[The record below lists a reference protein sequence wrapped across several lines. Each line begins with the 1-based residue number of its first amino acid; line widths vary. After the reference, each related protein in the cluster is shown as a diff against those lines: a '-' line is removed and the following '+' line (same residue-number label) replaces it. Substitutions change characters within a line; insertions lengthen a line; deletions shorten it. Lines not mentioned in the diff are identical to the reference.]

1 MSSTDQKLIL
11 KHEETSTT
19 IECPLSKFELI
30 NSSIFNKGSAF
41 TPEERAEF
49 NLKGLLPSKTN
60 SLEEQIERSYKQ
72 YSDLTHPLRKND
84 FMTSLRQQNKTLYY
98 ALVSKNLSEMI
109 PVIYTPTE
117 GDAIINYSNRFRR
130 PEGCFLDITSPETI
144 EERLEAF
151 GMSDDL
157 DYIVVSDGEAIL
169 GIGCQGVGGASRISL
184 AKLGLMTL
192 CAGIHPGRGLAVA
205 LDVGT
210 NNKDLATDPLYM
222 GNKFSRISGDKYFEF
237 LDKFMMVLKNKYPNV
252 IVHFEDFGVP
262 NAQILLDKYRDV
274 IPCFNDDIQ
283 GTGAVVTASLMA
295 ALKYTNRELPS
306 SKILVYGAGTAG
318 CGIAQQIVNHLQSF
332 GLTQAEAYG
341 KIYCVDRFGLI
352 VKSLA
357 SKSNPTQMFYAKDDA
372 EFEGV
377 DTTNLKEVIEHIKPT
392 CLIGCST
399 QAGAFTEEIVKTMW
413 KNNSHPII
421 FPLSNP
427 TKKSEATPADI
438 LKWTDNQA
446 LVATGSPFA
455 PVGEY
460 KIAQNN
466 NCFSFPGIGLGAVT
480 IKATKISDGM
490 ISACVNAL
498 ADLSPLS
505 QLKEGDGKN
514 HAVGLLPGVEEI
526 IACSSEVAAAV
537 ALEGIKEGLCTVEG
551 LPTDFAEM
559 KKLVEKNMWKPVY
572 KDLVK
577 SNKQYTFQT

>member
-1 MSSTDQKLIL
+1 MSANKIIL
-11 KHEETSTT
+11 KHEEDAST
-19 IECPLSKFELI
+19 IPCPLSKFELI

-41 TPEERAEF
+41 TQEERAQF
-49 NLKGLLPSKTN
+49 TLKGLLPSKTN

-98 ALVSKNLSEMI
+98 ALVSQNLTEMI
-109 PVIYTPTE
+109 PIIYTPTE

-144 EERLEAF
+144 EERLESF
-151 GMSDDL
+151 GLSEDL

-192 CAGIHPGRGLAVA
+192 CAGIHPARGLAVA

-237 LDKFMMVLKNKYPNV
+237 LDKFMMVLKRKYPHV

-262 NAQILLDKYRDV
+262 NAQILLDKYRGV

-295 ALKYTNRELPS
+295 ALKYTNRKLTS

-318 CGIAQQIVNHLQSF
+318 CGIAQQIVNHLKSF
-332 GLTQAEAYG
+332 GLTDKEAYSN
-341 KIYCVDRFGLI
+341 IYCVDRFGLI
-352 VKSLA
+352 VKSLE

-372 EFEGV
+372 DFEGV
-377 DTTNLKEVIEHIKPT
+377 DTTSLKEVIDHIKPT

-399 QAGAFTEEIVKTMW
+399 QAGAFTEEIIMTLLKH
-413 KNNSHPII
+413 NPDPII

-427 TKKSEATPADI
+427 TKKSEATPADL
-438 LKWTDNQA
+438 LKWTNNKA

-455 PVGEY
+455 DVGKY

-498 ADLSPLS
+498 SELSPLS
-505 QLKEGDGKN
+505 QLKDGDKKN
-514 HAVGLLPGVEEI
+514 HSVGLLPGVEEI
-526 IACSSEVAAAV
+526 ISCSSVVAAAV
-537 ALEGIKEGLCTVEG
+537 ALQGMKEGLATAEN
-551 LPTDFAEM
+551 LPTDSDEM
-559 KKLVEKNMWKPVY
+559 KKLVERNMWKPVY

-577 SNKQYTFQT
+577 SDKEYTFQT

>member
-1 MSSTDQKLIL
+1 MSNEKIIF
-11 KHEETSTT
+11 KHDEDKDT
-19 IECPLSKFELI
+19 IECPLTKFELI

-41 TPEERAEF
+41 TSEEKDLF

-60 SLEEQIERSYKQ
+60 TLEEQIERSYKQ
-72 YSDLTHPLRKND
+72 FSDLTHPLRKND

-98 ALVSKNLSEMI
+98 ALVAKNLTEMI
-109 PVIYTPTE
+109 PIVYTPTE

-130 PEGCFLDITSPETI
+130 PEGCFLDITCPDEI
-144 EERLEAF
+144 KDRLQSF
-151 GMSDDL
+151 GLKEDL

-192 CAGIHPGRGLAVA
+192 CAGIHPARGLAVA

-237 LDKFMMVLKNKYPNV
+237 LDKFMMVLKEHYPNV

-295 ALKYTNRELPS
+295 ALKYTNRTLPE

-318 CGIAQQIVNHLQSF
+318 CGIAQQIVNHLKSF
-332 GLTQAEAYG
+332 GLSEEEAYS
-341 KIYCVDRFGLI
+341 KIYCIDRFGLI
-352 VKSLA
+352 VESLK
-357 SKSNPTQMFYAKDDA
+357 SKSNPTQMKYAKSDK

-377 DTTNLKEVIEHIKPT
+377 DTTSLEQVISHIKPT

-399 QAGAFTEEIVKTMW
+399 QAGAFTEDIIKTMH
-413 KNNSHPII
+413 KYNEDPII

-427 TKKSEATPADI
+427 TKKSEAVPADI
-438 LKWTDNQA
+438 LKWTNNKA

-455 PVGEY
+455 DVGEF

-466 NCFSFPGIGLGAVT
+466 NCFSFPGIGMGAVT

-498 ADLSPLS
+498 ANLSPLS
-505 QLKEGDGKN
+505 QLKENDTRG
-514 HAVGLLPGVEEI
+514 HSVGLLPSVEEI
-526 IACSSEVAAAV
+526 ISCSSEIAAAV
-537 ALEGIKEGLCTVEG
+537 AIEGIKEGLNTIDG
-551 LPTDFAEM
+551 LPTDFSEM

-572 KDLVK
+572 KPYVK
-577 SNKQYTFQT
+577 SDKPYTFQT

>member
-1 MSSTDQKLIL
+1 MSANKIILQHEEDSSTIP
-11 KHEETSTT
+11 
-19 IECPLSKFELI
+19 CPLSKFELI

-41 TPEERAEF
+41 TLEERAQF
-49 NLKGLLPSKTN
+49 TLKGLLPSKTN

-72 YSDLTHPLRKND
+72 YCDLTHPLRKND

-98 ALVSKNLSEMI
+98 ALVSQNLTEMI
-109 PVIYTPTE
+109 PIIYTPTE

-144 EERLEAF
+144 EERLESF
-151 GMSDDL
+151 GLSEDL

-192 CAGIHPGRGLAVA
+192 CAGIHPARGLAVA

-237 LDKFMMVLKNKYPNV
+237 LDKFMMVLERKYPHV

-262 NAQILLDKYRDV
+262 NAQILLDKYRGV

-295 ALKYTNRELPS
+295 ALKYTNRTLPT

-318 CGIAQQIVNHLQSF
+318 CGIAQQIVNHLKSF
-332 GLTQAEAYG
+332 GLTDKEAYSN
-341 KIYCVDRFGLI
+341 IYCVDRFGLI
-352 VKSLA
+352 VKSLE
-357 SKSNPTQMFYAKDDA
+357 SKSNPTQMFYAKEDA
-372 EFEGV
+372 DFAGV
-377 DTTNLKEVIEHIKPT
+377 DTTSLKEVIDHIKPT

-399 QAGAFTEEIVKTMW
+399 QAGAFSEEIIMTML
-413 KNNSHPII
+413 KHNPDPII

-427 TKKSEATPADI
+427 TKKSEATPADL
-438 LKWTDNQA
+438 LKWTNNKA

-455 PVGEY
+455 DVGEY

-490 ISACVNAL
+490 ISACVNSL
-498 ADLSPLS
+498 SELSPLS
-505 QLKEGDGKN
+505 QLKEGSKSD
-514 HAVGLLPGVEEI
+514 HCVGLLPTVEEI
-526 IACSSEVAAAV
+526 ISCSSEVAAAV
-537 ALEGIKEGLCTVEG
+537 ALQGMKEGLATVEN

-559 KKLVEKNMWKPVY
+559 KKLVERSMWKPVY

-577 SNKQYTFQT
+577 SDKEYTFQT

>member
-1 MSSTDQKLIL
+1 MSTNSDKLIL
-11 KHEETSTT
+11 KHEEDSDV
-19 IECPLSKFELI
+19 IPCPITKFELI

-41 TPEERAEF
+41 TYEEREQF

-98 ALVSKNLSEMI
+98 ALVSQNLTEMI
-109 PVIYTPTE
+109 PIIYTPTE

-130 PEGCFLDITSPETI
+130 PEGCFLDITSPESI

-151 GMSDDL
+151 GLSEDL

-192 CAGIHPGRGLAVA
+192 CAGIHPARGLAVA

-222 GNKFSRISGDKYFEF
+222 GNKFSRISGEKYFEF
-237 LDKFMMVLKNKYPNV
+237 LDKFLMVLKRKYPNV

-295 ALKYTNRELPS
+295 ALKFTNRDLPS

-318 CGIAQQIVNHLQSF
+318 CGIAQQIVNHLKSF
-332 GLTQAEAYG
+332 GLTEKEAYS

-352 VKSLA
+352 VKSLE

-372 EFEGV
+372 DFEGV
-377 DTTNLKEVIEHIKPT
+377 DTTSLKEVINHIKPT

-399 QAGAFTEEIVKTMW
+399 QAGAFNEEIIKTML
-413 KNNSHPII
+413 KHNPDPII

-427 TKKSEATPADI
+427 TKKSEATPNDL
-438 LKWTDNQA
+438 LKWTNNKA

-455 PVGEY
+455 DVGEY

-498 ADLSPLS
+498 AELSPLS
-505 QLKEGDGKN
+505 KIKKEDGQT
-514 HAVGLLPGVEEI
+514 HSVGLLPGVEEI
-526 IACSSEVAAAV
+526 ISCSSVVAAAV
-537 ALEGIKEGLCTVEG
+537 ALEGIKEGLATVDN

-559 KKLVEKNMWKPVY
+559 KTLVERNMWKPVY

-577 SNKQYTFQT
+577 SDKEYTFQT

>member
-1 MSSTDQKLIL
+1 MSDNKIIF
-11 KHEETSTT
+11 KHEEDSNT
-19 IECPLSKFELI
+19 IVCPLSKFELI

-41 TPEERAEF
+41 TNEEKDLF

-60 SLEEQIERSYKQ
+60 TLEEQIERSYKQ

-98 ALVSKNLSEMI
+98 ALVAKNLTEMI
-109 PVIYTPTE
+109 PIVYTPTE

-130 PEGCFLDITSPETI
+130 PEGCFLDITCPEEI
-144 EERLEAF
+144 KNRLECF
-151 GMSDDL
+151 GLKEDL

-192 CAGIHPGRGLAVA
+192 CAGIHPARGLAVA

-222 GNKFSRISGDKYFEF
+222 GNKFSRISGDNYFAF
-237 LDKFMMVLKNKYPNV
+237 LDKFMMVLKEHYPNV

-295 ALKYTNRELPS
+295 ALKYTNRKLPE

-318 CGIAQQIVNHLQSF
+318 CGIAQQIVNHLKSF
-332 GLTQAEAYG
+332 GLTEEEAYS
-341 KIYCVDRFGLI
+341 KIYCIDRFGLI
-352 VKSLA
+352 VESLK
-357 SKSNPTQMFYAKDDA
+357 SKSNPTQMSYAKKDA
-372 EFEGV
+372 DFEGV
-377 DTTNLKEVIEHIKPT
+377 DTTSLEQVIAHIKPT

-399 QAGAFTEEIVKTMW
+399 QAGAFTEEIVKTMH
-413 KNNSHPII
+413 KYNEDPII

-427 TKKSEATPADI
+427 TKKSEAVPADL
-438 LKWTDNQA
+438 LKWTNNKA

-455 PVGEY
+455 DVGEF

-466 NCFSFPGIGLGAVT
+466 NCFSFPGIGMGAVI

-498 ADLSPLS
+498 ADLSPLF
-505 QLKEGDGKN
+505 QLKENDPRG
-514 HAVGLLPGVEEI
+514 HSVGLLPSVEEI
-526 IACSSEVAAAV
+526 ISCSSEIAAAV
-537 ALEGIKEGLCTVEG
+537 AIEGIKEGLNTVEG
-551 LPTDFAEM
+551 LPTDFKEM

-572 KDLVK
+572 KQYVK
-577 SNKQYTFQT
+577 SDKPYTFQI